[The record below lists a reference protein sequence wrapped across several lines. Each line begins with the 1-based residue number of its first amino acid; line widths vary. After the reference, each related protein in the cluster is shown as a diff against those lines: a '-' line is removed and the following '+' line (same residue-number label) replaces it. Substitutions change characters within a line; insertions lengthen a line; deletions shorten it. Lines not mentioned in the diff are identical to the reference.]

1 MDMQVSSRDGRQGRV
16 AVGGLALSL
25 LFGGCVSTAT
35 ANPVAI
41 EPSPEVVNA
50 VDKIMMQGVLDKT
63 PGCVLGVHS
72 KNVDLLRAYGQA
84 DLERNVALEVDS
96 VFNIASASKQ
106 FTAAAV
112 LLLANEG
119 KLSLGDDI
127 RKYLPEL
134 PAQRRPIS
142 IDNLLSHTS
151 GLRDFRYTDWLVGRD
166 ALPQRNQDIL
176 DYASRLQSLNHAP
189 GESYSYS
196 NTGYVL
202 LAIIVERV
210 TGRSLQDFSRER
222 LFQPAGMTRT
232 QWEVDSQQL
241 VDKRAYGYVMQEPA
255 HDGQPPRFVQ
265 SLTDRNTYGHG
276 NLLTTAGDLQRWN
289 TALSRNAYGPE
300 LTAQLEE
307 RATLSNGFVTDYA
320 RGEFVG
326 KYRGFHEVKH
336 GGYNGNYMA
345 WVARYPEADLSV
357 SYVCNSDADNVDPY
371 DLVDLFLPADAPAR
385 ETGPAQGS
393 DDLSARNG
401 VYRRID
407 NGQLALWT
415 FPTKARLDGA
425 EFVMGPYTYQLDD
438 KHPERITRRSYGN
451 AVEWERVSKSDSI
464 VTTPGEYQ
472 GRFTSDELLASY
484 DVTFDGKQLKMT
496 LRGLSHLAATLQ
508 PRATD
513 VFEAQDLPQMQST
526 LVVFKRDNS
535 GRVNGLAIAPDGLH
549 ELPFR
554 KVRTNRQL
562 TPTGP

>member
-1 MDMQVSSRDGRQGRV
+1 
-16 AVGGLALSL
+16 
-25 LFGGCVSTAT
+25 
-35 ANPVAI
+35 
-41 EPSPEVVNA
+41 
-50 VDKIMMQGVLDKT
+50 MMQGVSDKT

-84 DLERNVALEVDS
+84 DLERNVALNVDS

-119 KLSLGDDI
+119 KVSLADDI

-134 PAQRRPIS
+134 PAQRRPIT

-210 TGRSLQDFSRER
+210 TGQNLQDFSRER
-222 LFQPAGMTRT
+222 LFQPAGMMHT
-232 QWEVDSQQL
+232 QWEVDSTQL
-241 VDKRAYGYVMQEPA
+241 VRNRAYGYVMAEPA
-255 HDGQPPRFVQ
+255 HEGHPPRFVQ

-289 TALSRNAYGPE
+289 IALSRNAYGPE
-300 LTAQLEE
+300 LTTQLEE
-307 RATLSNGFVTDYA
+307 RATLSNGFVINYA

-326 KYRGFHEVKH
+326 KYRGFLEVKH
-336 GGYNGNYMA
+336 VGYNGNYIA
-345 WVARYPEADLSV
+345 WVARYPEADLAV
-357 SYVCNSDADNVDPY
+357 SYVCNSDADNVEPY

-385 ETGPAQGS
+385 EAGPAQGS

-415 FPTKARLDGA
+415 FPAKARLDSA
-425 EFVMGPYTYQLDD
+425 KFVMGPYTYQFDGN
-438 KHPERITRRSYGN
+438 HPEQITRLSYGN
-451 AVEWERVSKSDSI
+451 AVEWVRAPKSDAS
-464 VTTPGEYQ
+464 VATRDEYQ
-472 GRFTSDELLASY
+472 GRFISDELLASY
-484 DVTFDGKQLKMT
+484 YVTFDGKQLKMT
-496 LRGLSHLAATLQ
+496 LRGLSHLVATLQ

-513 VFEAQDLPQMQST
+513 VFEAQDLPQMQGT

-554 KVRTNRQL
+554 KVPTGYSPPLSRARGAVWNRQL
-562 TPTGP
+562 PPTGP